1 MTLRKVLIP
10 GCSNTFVKNKIIHF
24 MRITNRKVPKFH
36 VLAYFMLQ
44 DFFEDMKK
52 LIKKK
57 DKAAIKRNYQSMYE
71 RMLNYSKPETQ
82 SARGGKSKT
91 TQESGKA
98 F

>member
-1 MTLRKVLIP
+1 
-10 GCSNTFVKNKIIHF
+10 
-24 MRITNRKVPKFH
+24 
-36 VLAYFMLQ
+36 
-44 DFFEDMKK
+44 MKK

-91 TQESGKA
+91 TQESGKTCRHGQIQREGTGDPDPPPPGKLQVPIC
-98 F
+98 FHRNTSMDPH

>member
-1 MTLRKVLIP
+1 
-10 GCSNTFVKNKIIHF
+10 
-24 MRITNRKVPKFH
+24 
-36 VLAYFMLQ
+36 MLQ

-91 TQESGKA
+91 TQESGKT
-98 F
+98 FRHRRIQREGTGGQDPPWKITSCYMFP